1 MASRI
6 KPLWPSTVLSALNV
20 RDNFVA
26 AKKDIEELQGHV
38 GLGEGGTGG
47 TGGNTVEGLNGVSSI
62 WQGTQAEYDALTPDA
77 NTIYFI
83 V

>member
-6 KPLWPSTVLSALNV
+6 KPLWPSTVLSAINV
-20 RDNFVA
+20 RDNFIA
-26 AKKDIEELQGHV
+26 AKKDIEELQGDGSGSGPV
-38 GLGEGGTGG
+38 Q
-47 TGGNTVEGLNGVSSI
+47 GLNGVTGI

-77 NTIYFI
+77 DTIYFI

>member
-6 KPLWPSTVLSALNV
+6 KPLWPSTVLSATNV
-20 RDNFVA
+20 RDNFIA
-26 AKKDIEELQGHV
+26 AKKDIEELQGN
-38 GLGEGGTGG
+38 G
-47 TGGNTVEGLNGVSSI
+47 GGNLVQGLNGVTGI

-77 NTIYFI
+77 DTIYFI